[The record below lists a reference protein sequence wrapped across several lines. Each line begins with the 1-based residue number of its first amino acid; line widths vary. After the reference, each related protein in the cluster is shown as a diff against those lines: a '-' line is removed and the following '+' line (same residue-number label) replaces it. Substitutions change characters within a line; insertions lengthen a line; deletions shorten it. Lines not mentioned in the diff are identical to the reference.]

1 MEKALLAAEAVEER
15 EVVELLRNLVRI
27 PSHYPGPGEA
37 KVVDFLD
44 SFLKERGFH
53 PFRQEVAPGRPNLVA
68 DLGEGEGGLILE
80 GHTDVVTPG
89 EEGAWRYP
97 PYAGMVEGGRLYGRG
112 ACDMKG
118 GLAALVGALL
128 AVKRALGHLKRP
140 LRLAALADE
149 EGMML
154 GVKAFIREGLA
165 RGFRGALVAEPEE
178 MEICLFQKGAL
189 RLRSLFPGKMAHGAM
204 PYAGENPI
212 PKAARFILELEALQ
226 IELQET
232 FSHPFLGPPYL
243 TPTQVLASAGEGQLN
258 VIPAQAEVAL
268 DVRTVPGLDHGELVA
283 RLQALA
289 GTQAGVLEVLED
301 RPPVETPRE
310 DPLVQAAEEALRL
323 LGLPVRHGGVPGA
336 TDGTFLRA
344 WAGLPVVVMGPGSK
358 TLPHQ
363 VDEWV
368 DLEEVVQAAR
378 VYAALAVLYLE
389 WPPSGPHSVA
399 VG

>member
-1 MEKALLAAEAVEER
+1 MDRALRAAEAVEAK
-15 EVVELLRNLVRI
+15 EVVELLKALVRL
-27 PSHYPGPGEA
+27 PSHYPGPGEEG
-37 KVVDFLD
+37 VVAFLEGY
-44 SFLKERGFH
+44 LRERGLS

-68 DLGEGEGGLILE
+68 DLREGEGGLILE

-89 EEGAWRYP
+89 DEALWRYP
-97 PYAGMVEGGRLYGRG
+97 PYGGVVEGGRLYGRG

-128 AVKRALGHLKRP
+128 AVKRAFGTLKRP

-154 GVKAFIREGLA
+154 GVKAFVRAGLA

-178 MEICLFQKGAL
+178 MEVCLWQKGAMRL
-189 RLRSLFPGKMAHGAM
+189 RLRFPGRMAHGAM
-204 PYAGENPI
+204 PYAGDNPI
-212 PKAARFILELEALQ
+212 PKAARFVLGLEDLERR
-226 IELQET
+226 LQEAHA
-232 FSHPFLGPPYL
+232 HPHLGLPHL
-243 TPTQVLASAGEGQLN
+243 TPTRLLASAGEGQLN

-268 DVRTVPGLDHGELVA
+268 DVRTVPGMDHQALVA
-283 RLQALA
+283 EIQNLA
-289 GTQAGVLEVLED
+289 GVGVEVLED
-301 RPPVETPRE
+301 RPSVETPP
-310 DPLVQAAEEALRL
+310 DSPLVQAAEEALRL

-344 WAGLPVVVMGPGSK
+344 WGGLPVVVLGPGRK

-368 DLEEVVQAAR
+368 DLEEVVLAAR

-389 WPPSGPHSVA
+389 
-399 VG
+399 

>member
-1 MEKALLAAEAVEER
+1 MEKALRAAEAVEEK
-15 EVVELLRNLVRI
+15 EVVGLLQALVRI

-37 KVVDFLD
+37 GVAAFLAEYLRGRGLRP
-44 SFLKERGFH
+44 FL
-53 PFRQEVAPGRPNLVA
+53 QEAAPGRPNLVA

-89 EEGAWRYP
+89 DEARWTYP
-97 PYAGMVEGGRLYGRG
+97 PYGAVVEGGRLYGRG

-128 AVKRALGHLKRP
+128 AVKRALGPLKRP

-154 GVKAFIREGLA
+154 GVKAFLRAGLA
-165 RGFRGALVAEPEE
+165 QGFRGAVVAEPEE
-178 MEICLFQKGAL
+178 MEVCLWQKGAL
-189 RLRSLFPGKMAHGAM
+189 RLRLLFPGRMAHGAM

-212 PKAARFILELEALQ
+212 PKAARFVLELKAL
-226 IELQET
+226 EERLQRA
-232 FSHPFLGPPYL
+232 FPHPFLGPPYL
-243 TPTQVLASAGEGQLN
+243 TPTRFLASAGEGQLN
-258 VIPAQAEVAL
+258 VLPDRAEVAL
-268 DVRTVPGLDHGELVA
+268 DVRTVPGVDHAGLVA
-283 RLQALA
+283 EIGALA
-289 GTQAGVLEVLED
+289 GVGVEVLED

-344 WAGLPVVVMGPGSK
+344 WGGLPVVVMGPGRK

-368 DLEEVVQAAR
+368 EVEEVVRAAR

-389 WPPSGPHSVA
+389 
-399 VG
+399 

>member
-1 MEKALLAAEAVEER
+1 MEKALRAAEAVEEK
-15 EVVELLRNLVRI
+15 EVVGLLQALVRI

-37 KVVDFLD
+37 GVAAFLAEYLRGRGLRP
-44 SFLKERGFH
+44 FL
-53 PFRQEVAPGRPNLVA
+53 QEAAPGRPNLVA

-89 EEGAWRYP
+89 DEARWTYP
-97 PYAGMVEGGRLYGRG
+97 PYGAVVEGGRLYGRG

-128 AVKRALGHLKRP
+128 AVKRALGPLKRP

-154 GVKAFIREGLA
+154 GVKAFLRAGLA
-165 RGFRGALVAEPEE
+165 QGFRGAVVAEPEE
-178 MEICLFQKGAL
+178 MEVCLWQKGAL
-189 RLRSLFPGKMAHGAM
+189 RLRLLFPGRMAHGAM

-212 PKAARFILELEALQ
+212 PKAARFVLELKASEERLHRA
-226 IELQET
+226 
-232 FSHPFLGPPYL
+232 FPHPFLGPPYL
-243 TPTQVLASAGEGQLN
+243 TPTRFLASAGEGQLN
-258 VIPAQAEVAL
+258 VLPDRAEVAL
-268 DVRTVPGLDHGELVA
+268 DVRTVPGVDHAGLVA
-283 RLQALA
+283 EIGALA
-289 GTQAGVLEVLED
+289 GVGVEVLED

-344 WAGLPVVVMGPGSK
+344 WGGLPVVVMGPGRK

-368 DLEEVVQAAR
+368 EVEEVVRAAR

-389 WPPSGPHSVA
+389 
-399 VG
+399 

>member
-1 MEKALLAAEAVEER
+1 MEKALRAAEAVEEK
-15 EVVELLRNLVRI
+15 EVVGLLQALVRI

-37 KVVDFLD
+37 GVAAFLAEY
-44 SFLKERGFH
+44 LRERGLR
-53 PFRQEVAPGRPNLVA
+53 PFLQEAAPGRPNLVA

-89 EEGAWRYP
+89 DEARWTYP
-97 PYAGMVEGGRLYGRG
+97 PYGAVVEGGRLYGRG

-128 AVKRALGHLKRP
+128 AVKRALGPLKRP

-154 GVKAFIREGLA
+154 GVKAFLRAGLA
-165 RGFRGALVAEPEE
+165 QGFRGAVVAEPEE
-178 MEICLFQKGAL
+178 MEVCLWQKGAL
-189 RLRSLFPGKMAHGAM
+189 RLRLLFPGRMAHGAM

-212 PKAARFILELEALQ
+212 PKAARFVLELKAL
-226 IELQET
+226 EERLQRA
-232 FSHPFLGPPYL
+232 FPHPFLGPPYL
-243 TPTQVLASAGEGQLN
+243 TPTRFLASAGEGQLN
-258 VIPAQAEVAL
+258 VLPDRAEVAL
-268 DVRTVPGLDHGELVA
+268 DVRTVPGVDHAGLVA
-283 RLQALA
+283 EIGALA
-289 GTQAGVLEVLED
+289 GVGVEVLED

-344 WAGLPVVVMGPGSK
+344 WGGLPVVVMGPGRK

-368 DLEEVVQAAR
+368 EVEEVVRAAR

-389 WPPSGPHSVA
+389 
-399 VG
+399 

>member
-1 MEKALLAAEAVEER
+1 MEKALRAAEAVEEK
-15 EVVELLRNLVRI
+15 EVVGLLQALVRI

-37 KVVDFLD
+37 GVAAFLAEYLRGRGLRP
-44 SFLKERGFH
+44 FL
-53 PFRQEVAPGRPNLVA
+53 QEAAPGRPNLVA

-89 EEGAWRYP
+89 DEARWTHP
-97 PYAGMVEGGRLYGRG
+97 PYGAVVEGGRLYGRG

-128 AVKRALGHLKRP
+128 AVKRALGPLKRP

-154 GVKAFIREGLA
+154 GVKAFLRAGLA
-165 RGFRGALVAEPEE
+165 QGFRGAVVAEPEE
-178 MEICLFQKGAL
+178 MEVCLWQKGAL
-189 RLRSLFPGKMAHGAM
+189 RLRLLFPGRMAHGAM

-212 PKAARFILELEALQ
+212 PKAARFVLELKAL
-226 IELQET
+226 EERLQRA
-232 FSHPFLGPPYL
+232 FPHPFLGPPYL
-243 TPTQVLASAGEGQLN
+243 TPTRFLASAGEGQLN
-258 VIPAQAEVAL
+258 VLPDRAEVAL
-268 DVRTVPGLDHGELVA
+268 DVRTVPGVDHAGLVA
-283 RLQALA
+283 EIGALA
-289 GTQAGVLEVLED
+289 GVGVEVLED

-344 WAGLPVVVMGPGSK
+344 WGGLPVVVMGPGRK

-368 DLEEVVQAAR
+368 EVEEVVRAAR

-389 WPPSGPHSVA
+389 
-399 VG
+399 

>member
-1 MEKALLAAEAVEER
+1 MERALRAAEAVEEK
-15 EVVELLRNLVRI
+15 EVVDLLRALVRI
-27 PSHYPGPGEA
+27 PSHYPGPGEEGVA
-37 KVVDFLD
+37 AFLAEY
-44 SFLKERGFH
+44 LEAWGLR
-53 PFRQEVAPGRPNLVA
+53 PLLQEAAPGRPNLVA

-89 EEGAWRYP
+89 DEARWTYP
-97 PYAGMVEGGRLYGRG
+97 PYGAVVEGGRLYGRG

-128 AVKRALGHLKRP
+128 AVKRALGAPKRP

-154 GVKAFIREGLA
+154 GVKAFLRAGLA
-165 RGFRGALVAEPEE
+165 QGFRGAVVAEPEE
-178 MEICLFQKGAL
+178 MEVCLWQKGAL
-189 RLRSLFPGKMAHGAM
+189 RLRLLFPGRMAHGAM

-212 PKAARFILELEALQ
+212 PKAARFVLELKAL
-226 IELQET
+226 EERLQRA
-232 FSHPFLGPPYL
+232 FPHPFLGPPYL
-243 TPTQVLASAGEGQLN
+243 TPTRFLASAGEGQLN
-258 VIPAQAEVAL
+258 VLPDRAEVAL
-268 DVRTVPGLDHGELVA
+268 DVRTVPGMDHAGLVA
-283 RLQALA
+283 EIGALA
-289 GTQAGVLEVLED
+289 GVGVEVLED
-301 RPPVETPRE
+301 RPPVETPKE

-336 TDGTFLRA
+336 TDGTFLQA
-344 WAGLPVVVMGPGSK
+344 WGGLPVVVMGPGRK

-368 DLEEVVQAAR
+368 EVAEVVRAAR

-389 WPPSGPHSVA
+389 
-399 VG
+399 

>member
-1 MEKALLAAEAVEER
+1 
-15 EVVELLRNLVRI
+15 
-27 PSHYPGPGEA
+27 
-37 KVVDFLD
+37 
-44 SFLKERGFH
+44 
-53 PFRQEVAPGRPNLVA
+53 
-68 DLGEGEGGLILE
+68 
-80 GHTDVVTPG
+80 
-89 EEGAWRYP
+89 
-97 PYAGMVEGGRLYGRG
+97 
-112 ACDMKG
+112 MKG

-128 AVKRALGHLKRP
+128 AVKRALGKLPRP

-149 EGMML
+149 EGLML
-154 GVKAFIREGLA
+154 GVKAFVRSGLA
-165 RGFRGALVAEPEE
+165 QGFRGAVVAEPEE

-189 RLRSLFPGKMAHGAM
+189 RLRLRFPGRMAHGAM

-212 PKAARFILELEALQ
+212 PKAARFILELEHWQ
-226 IELQET
+226 RELQEA
-232 FSHPFLGPPYL
+232 FPHPFLGPPYL

-268 DVRTVPGLDHGELVA
+268 DVRTVPGLDHGQLVA
-283 RLQALA
+283 RIEALA
-289 GTQAGVLEVLED
+289 GAKVEVLEE

-310 DPLVQAAEEALRL
+310 DPLVQAAEEALKL

-336 TDGTFLRA
+336 TDGTFLGA

-368 DLEEVVQAAR
+368 DLQEVVQAAR

-389 WPPSGPHSVA
+389 
-399 VG
+399 

>member
-1 MEKALLAAEAVEER
+1 MDRALLAAEAVEER
-15 EVVELLRNLVRI
+15 EVVDLLRALVRI
-27 PSHYPGPGEA
+27 PSHYPGPGE
-37 KVVDFLD
+37 KGVVDFLD
-44 SFLKERGFH
+44 DYLKERGLKA
-53 PFRQEVAPGRPNLVA
+53 FRQEAAPGRPNLVA
-68 DLGEGEGGLILE
+68 DLGEGEGGLLLE

-89 EEGAWRYP
+89 DEALWRHP
-97 PYAGMVEGGRLYGRG
+97 PYEGVVEGGRLFGRG

-128 AVKRALGHLKRP
+128 AVKRALGKLPRP

-154 GVKAFIREGLA
+154 GVKAFVKAGLA

-178 MEICLFQKGAL
+178 MEACLWQKGAL
-189 RLRSLFPGKMAHGAM
+189 RLCLRFPGRMAHGAM

-212 PKAARFILELEALQ
+212 PKAARFVLELE
-226 IELQET
+226 EVEKRLQER
-232 FSHPFLGPPYL
+232 FPHPYLGPPYL
-243 TPTQVLASAGEGQLN
+243 TPTRLLATAGEGQLN
-258 VIPAQAEVAL
+258 VIPAVAELSL
-268 DVRTVPGLDHGELVA
+268 DVRTTPGVDHAHLVGELA
-283 RLQALA
+283 ALA
-289 GTQAGVLEVLED
+289 GVGVEVLED
-301 RPPVETPRE
+301 RPPVETPKE

-344 WAGLPVVVMGPGSK
+344 WAGLPVVVMGPGRK

-368 DLEEVVQAAR
+368 DLEEVVRAAR
-378 VYAALAVLYLE
+378 VYAALAVLYLD
-389 WPPSGPHSVA
+389 
-399 VG
+399 